1 MHESESEVAPS
12 CLTLHNPVDCSPPGS
27 SVHGIFQARGR
38 DSVREKTLCYSSTPG
53 SLLFTLVVVQSLSH
67 VWFFATPW
75 TAATQAPMSSTVSQ
89 SLLKFM
95 SIESVM
101 LSSCLILCCPLLLW
115 PSIFPS
121 ITVFSKSW
129 LFTSGGQSIGASASA
144 SALPVNI
151 QGWFSLVLSCLI
163 FLQSQRLSKVFP
175 TRQFKSINSFALG
188 SWSDSHIH
196 TWLLEKTELWLYGPL
211 LTVISLH
218 PIWPQIHHT
227 HTHTHTLRSL
237 HGYPDMQHTS
247 LLFTQGS
254 FCLLKWIFLR
264 KPHPLKLTL

>member
-67 VWFFATPW
+67 VWLFATPW

-101 LSSCLILCCPLLLW
+101 LSSCLILCCPLLLLFQ
-115 PSIFPS
+115 PFPAS
-121 ITVFSKSW
+121 GSFPMSQF
-129 LFTSGGQSIGASASA
+129 FTSGNQSIEASASVH
-144 SALPVNI
+144 PVNI
-151 QGWFSLVLSCLI
+151 QSWFPLGLTNLISMLSRILSRVFSSITIWKHQFFGTKPSLW
-163 FLQSQRLSKVFP
+163 
-175 TRQFKSINSFALG
+175 SI
-188 SWSDSHIH
+188 SHIH
-196 TWLLEKTELWLYGPL
+196 TWLLEKP
-211 LTVISLH
+211 
-218 PIWPQIHHT
+218 
-227 HTHTHTLRSL
+227 
-237 HGYPDMQHTS
+237 
-247 LLFTQGS
+247 
-254 FCLLKWIFLR
+254 
-264 KPHPLKLTL
+264 